1 MLLPLLLSATELA
14 HADGCA
20 KTSISELTTPAGPR
34 VLVLG
39 ERKGT
44 LPDVA
49 RAASIVKKLAA
60 KGPVTVALQAVRPD
74 RQAEL
79 DQWKA
84 GSIPAASLSV
94 QLDWSGGPDNLY
106 AGFPFEAYLKLF
118 ETRALGVKFVGIAQ
132 PYSLLPEGGTVQLP
146 PGYIGVL
153 ADAMGDGPVPVD
165 LETTTVE
172 TVSWADFRLAS
183 AAVDGWDRQG
193 TLVVLVDRYHV
204 EGGLGVQWQ
213 LQRLVEVPVDAALLA
228 NGETR
233 CYAGDR
239 LLP

>member
-1 MLLPLLLSATELA
+1 MWLLPFSLSDAA
-14 HADGCA
+14 AVGCA
-20 KTSISELTTPAGPR
+20 KTTVPELVTPPGPR

-44 LPDVA
+44 NPDLA

-60 KGPVTVALQAVRPD
+60 KGPVTVALQAVSPA

-79 DQWKA
+79 DQWKSGA
-84 GSIPAASLSV
+84 IPETSLSV
-94 QLDWSGGPDNLY
+94 KLDWGGADTGY
-106 AGFPFEAYLKLF
+106 AGFPFDPYAKLLA
-118 ETRALGVKFVGIAQ
+118 TRSLGVTFVAIGRPWQ
-132 PYSLLPEGGTVQLP
+132 LRPEGETVQLP

-153 ADAMGDGPVPVD
+153 VDAMGDTPVPVD

-172 TVSWADFRLAS
+172 TVSWADTRLAK
-183 AAVDGWDRQG
+183 AALDGWNGEG
-193 TLVVLVDRYHV
+193 TLVVLVDRFHV

-213 LQRLVEVPVDAALLA
+213 LQRLAQVPVDAAMLA
-228 NGETR
+228 SGESR